1 MHHELHD
8 EVGLEIA
15 KRVVVQLRSNPDLL
29 NFART
34 NVKAWRQRNTD
45 APALLACYK
54 EWEELLNK
62 PMEIICSN
70 LCSETEEGC
79 RLRQNSPF
87 AGLLPP
93 QEIWDIKRT
102 TRARYAKSAA

>member
-1 MHHELHD
+1 M
-8 EVGLEIA
+8 
-15 KRVVVQLRSNPDLL
+15 QLRNNPGHLQ
-29 NFART
+29 FALA
-34 NVKAWRQRNTD
+34 NVIAWRRRNKD

-54 EWEELLNK
+54 EWEELLNQ
-62 PMEIICSN
+62 PLEIICSK

-93 QEIWDIKRT
+93 QEIWGIKRT